1 MKWYNQT
8 IQKRR
13 EINRMADKS
22 NTQKGN
28 SNASASKS
36 NANKRYGPCTESAVH
51 TPVPGKG
58 GRGGSGK

>member
-1 MKWYNQT
+1 
-8 IQKRR
+8 
-13 EINRMADKS
+13 MADKS